1 MTAAASVP
9 AAETAVRPLRVR
21 LVIAAIAATLA
32 VIDLV
37 VKHLVEQA
45 HPVDADFGLL
55 SIRLAYNPG
64 ISFSMGASLPAWV
77 VIAVTGAVTLGI
89 AVYAWRTAP
98 EVPNS
103 ARLALAMILAGATG
117 NLVDRIADG
126 AVTDYLY
133 TGWFPTFNI
142 ADALLTC
149 GVVLLILVTLLTEV
163 RPRPAA
169 RPEPEPQDEPAS

>member
-1 MTAAASVP
+1 MTTAASAP
-9 AAETAVRPLRVR
+9 AAETVVRPARVR

-32 VIDLV
+32 AIDLF

-45 HPVDADFGLL
+45 HPAGPDLGIL
-55 SIRLAYNPG
+55 SMRLAYNPG

-117 NLVDRIADG
+117 NLIDRIDDG
-126 AVTDYLY
+126 AVTDYLH

-149 GVVLLILVTLLTEV
+149 GVVLLILVTLLTEY
-163 RPRPAA
+163 RPAT
-169 RPEPEPQDEPAS
+169 RPEPQDEPAS